1 MGAAFLGALFVLL
14 LLSSVSLKLYDF
26 NTPVWN
32 RMLSSLVWPIIPNMI
47 AVF

>member
-1 MGAAFLGALFVLL
+1 MGAAFLGALFLL
-14 LLSSVSLKLYDF
+14 LFLSSTSLKLYDF

-32 RMLSSLVWPIIPNMI
+32 RMLSSLVWPVIPNVI